1 MHSKSDSS
9 IVTIGNDIGKIIQK
23 LFDSFL
29 HKYQI
34 GLEQSMKGTNY
45 IFDYVPCIIY
55 ATRETLTMVDHT

>member
-55 ATRETLTMVDHT
+55 ATR